1 MGIIG
6 GKYFVKKG
14 TDAYLDFCIKWAG
27 LTIASITGLDGQGKP
42 KNIYR
47 QSWINSGTDD
57 VYIPDT
63 VYYETPEITISF
75 IIRDMDD
82 DISVKAVHDS
92 FISYMTSNKV
102 TIKSL
107 YNMKEISCICE
118 KEYTPTDSKYSDIP
132 KRSWVNGTITLQAV
146 SKPVTVNS

>member
-1 MGIIG
+1 MGIIS

-14 TDAYLDFCIKWAG
+14 TDAYADFCTKWAG

-47 QSWINSGTDD
+47 QAWVNSDTDD

-63 VYYETPEITISF
+63 VYYETPVITISF
-75 IIRDMDD
+75 IIRDMND
-82 DISVKAVHDS
+82 DISVKAVHDD

-107 YNMKEISCICE
+107 YSMKEVSCICE
-118 KEYTPTDSKYSDIP
+118 KEYSPTDSRYSPIN
-132 KRSWVNGTITLQAV
+132 KRSWVNGTLTLQAV